1 MNSNFNHKLNSAGSS
16 ALLIIDVQK
25 GFDNPHWGEE
35 RSNPFAEKNISLL
48 LKAFRDMGP
57 DHIVIHV
64 RHDSTELDSPL
75 RPGQVGNDFMD
86 VVEPYPG
93 ERVFAKTVNS
103 AFITTNLHEH
113 LQSLGVNELVI
124 CGLTTDHCVSTTVRM
139 AANLGYNVTLPGD
152 ATATFNRKGK
162 DGRHLSAE
170 EVHEFALASLDGE
183 FARVIET
190 REFLGALSHAI

>member
-1 MNSNFNHKLNSAGSS
+1 VCSS
-16 ALLIIDVQK
+16 DL
-25 GFDNPHWGEE
+25 
-35 RSNPFAEKNISLL
+35 
-48 LKAFRDMGP
+48 
-57 DHIVIHV
+57 
-64 RHDSTELDSPL
+64 
-75 RPGQVGNDFMD
+75 
-86 VVEPYPG
+86 

-113 LQSLGVNELVI
+113 LQSLGVKDLVV

-190 REFLGALSHAI
+190 RELLGALSHAI